1 MTLVVFPAENRMPW
15 YGIALG
21 AVVAISLI
29 VLDEAIAS
37 KQPILGVSSCYLC
50 IFVCKYL
57 KYIVQYYQ
65 VRRFRGDKDSEG
77 LRSFL
82 LQ

>member
-1 MTLVVFPAENRMPW
+1 MPW

-37 KQPILGVSSCYLC
+37 KQPILGVSSCYLRNENC
-50 IFVCKYL
+50 RLKVCVSAVLSTILLKSIAYSDSNISKKKYW
-57 KYIVQYYQ
+57 
-65 VRRFRGDKDSEG
+65 
-77 LRSFL
+77 
-82 LQ
+82 